1 MIIVVL
7 GSSSKENF
15 LKKVEEGK
23 VDNDFSKYRNDKDLK
38 EEIDK
43 EKQPQPNDMQFLD
56 NMQNEFGE
64 KENKP
69 VVNAL
74 KEKIN
79 VDFLE
84 AFKSKDMARKNF
96 LGLLKGEIQ
105 TDEGRGTITTDKT
118 VITILRK
125 MEKSLKQTNNEQSLN
140 ELKYLE
146 SYLPKLMDED
156 QIRIII
162 LNYKADGL
170 TQMGQI
176 MGKFNKEY
184 YGLADNQLVSTI
196 VAEV

>member
-1 MIIVVL
+1 MT
-7 GSSSKENF
+7 
-15 LKKVEEGK
+15 
-23 VDNDFSKYRNDKDLK
+23 
-38 EEIDK
+38 
-43 EKQPQPNDMQFLD
+43 
-56 NMQNEFGE
+56 
-64 KENKP
+64 
-69 VVNAL
+69 L

-105 TDEGRGTITTDKT
+105 TDEGRGTVTTDKT

-146 SYLPKLMDED
+146 AYLPKLMNED
-156 QIRIII
+156 QIRVII